1 MALQALSLRLF
12 AQAVILGLA
21 IDFFFFFFVSSVA
34 VEGMAV
40 ASRLNRMELG
50 GISQALQ
57 FNLFSG
63 KVVKR
68 KKQSKPLVM

>member
-21 IDFFFFFFVSSVA
+21 IDFFFFVSSVV

>member
-1 MALQALSLRLF
+1 MALQALSFRLF

-21 IDFFFFFFVSSVA
+21 IDFFFFFVSSVA

>member
-21 IDFFFFFFVSSVA
+21 IDFFFFFVSSVA
-34 VEGMAV
+34 AEGMAV